1 MNAELQKKTDRAIR
15 FLRSIPNA
23 EDKPVEL
30 CYSGGKDSD
39 VILQLAKESGIHF
52 RPIYKCTTIDPK
64 GTIAHAKEM
73 GAEIH
78 KPLKYSFRDLIIERG
93 LPSRIRRFCCS
104 ELKEYKILDKQIVG
118 VRRSESTARAKR
130 YKEPTQCRMYGKKEH
145 AELFFPILEWSDN
158 DVQEFIKD
166 RQIKCAPVYYDE
178 SGAFHV
184 ERRLGCLCCPLQSMK
199 KRIEDFKAHPKMVVF
214 YIHALQIYRAN
225 HPTAKAVLH
234 HETACEQFVHD
245 VFYPGSRDWAV
256 HKCGIFAHEGFD
268 YKAFLEDYFKIK
280 L

>member
-1 MNAELQKKTDRAIR
+1 MNEQLQKKIDRAIR
-15 FLRSIPNA
+15 FLRSIPNS
-23 EDKPVEL
+23 ESDPVEL

-39 VILQLAKESGIHF
+39 VILQLAKEAGIHY
-52 RPIYKCTTIDPK
+52 RAIYKCTTIDPQ
-64 GTIAHAKEM
+64 GTVAHVKEM
-73 GAEIH
+73 GVDVI
-78 KPLKYSFRDLIIERG
+78 KPRITFRNLIIKKG
-93 LPSRIRRFCCS
+93 LPSRIRRFCCE

-118 VRRSESTARAKR
+118 VRRSESTTRAKR
-130 YKEPTQCRMYGKKEH
+130 YKEPTRCRMYGKKEH
-145 AELFFPILEWSDN
+145 VEQFFPILEWSDN

-184 ERRLGCLCCPLQSMK
+184 ERRLGCLCCPLQSTK

-225 HPTAKAVLH
+225 HPDVSACIDHKTAS
-234 HETACEQFVHD
+234 EQFVHD
-245 VFYPGSRDWAV
+245 VFYPGSREWDV
-256 HKCGIFAHEGFD
+256 HKNGIFADADFD
-268 YKAFLEDYFKIK
+268 YKAFLEDYFKVK